1 MKFGIF
7 GCAGLLLLFWLAPA
21 QPVAAKDDRY
31 IGYYYPAPADI
42 ETYCARVPV
51 LADMDRRKRVGFVI
65 GVKEGAGSAPY
76 EVPYSIFVKGG
87 EARKL
92 IIVAK
97 RDGYLN
103 SIYRVRALLA
113 DLTNNA
119 RTTPIFEE
127 SGAPEELTFLDLLT
141 LLDFTSLT
149 VSDGIGFTHQIEMHP
164 APTTEC
170 DGKLID

>member
-1 MKFGIF
+1 
-7 GCAGLLLLFWLAPA
+7 
-21 QPVAAKDDRY
+21 
-31 IGYYYPAPADI
+31 
-42 ETYCARVPV
+42 
-51 LADMDRRKRVGFVI
+51 
-65 GVKEGAGSAPY
+65 
-76 EVPYSIFVKGG
+76 
-87 EARKL
+87 
-92 IIVAK
+92 
-97 RDGYLN
+97 
-103 SIYRVRALLA
+103 VRALLA